1 MMGVNM
7 KIKGLPPAL
16 ALLGGVYAI
25 SRVYSPLAGLAL
37 FAVLGFT
44 LLLTHFFEITRNVEK
59 LVQSAEENDR
69 ACAAIR
75 HARKPKQK
83 VSALGT

>member
-1 MMGVNM
+1 M
-7 KIKGLPPAL
+7 KIKGFLLAL
-16 ALLGGVYAI
+16 ALLGGVFAI

-44 LLLTHFFEITRNVEK
+44 LLLAHFFELTRNIEK

-69 ACAAIR
+69 TCAAIR
-75 HARKPKQK
+75 HTRKPKQNP
-83 VSALGT
+83 GT